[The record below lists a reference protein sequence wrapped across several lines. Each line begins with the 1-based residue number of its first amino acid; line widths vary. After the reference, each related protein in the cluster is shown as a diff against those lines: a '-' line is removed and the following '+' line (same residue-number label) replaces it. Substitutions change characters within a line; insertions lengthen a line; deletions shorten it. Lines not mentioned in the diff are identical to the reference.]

1 MVSSLRVCAV
11 LLASLLAV
19 GAAACA
25 SAPPERFYAL
35 SSAGSVPTTT
45 ATTTTAT
52 ATAEPEAATTG
63 RSLVVGPAALP
74 DIADRPQLV
83 VHAGANRVTILEQQ
97 RWAEPLR
104 AGIPRVVAET
114 LSRQLPAWRISTRDA
129 AIGTPDCRLA
139 LDLRRFDYTATA
151 TVTVHALWTLS
162 CAGAGKQRG
171 QSLIRERV
179 LAASPDA
186 VVAAYDRA
194 LQSLSGDLARSVTA
208 APPATP

>member
-1 MVSSLRVCAV
+1 MVTSPHTCTV

-19 GAAACA
+19 AAAACA
-25 SAPPERFYAL
+25 STPPERFYAL
-35 SSAGSVPTTT
+35 SSAGSVP
-45 ATTTTAT
+45 
-52 ATAEPEAATTG
+52 AAAPAPAPAPAG